1 MKSDKSKLKSRI
13 KELEVLEVN
22 LKAQADKKMEEG
34 QFLQQEIAQINTS
47 RLKNM
52 GAIEE
57 LKKQVDTV

>member
-22 LKAQADKKMEEG
+22 LKAQADKKMEVG